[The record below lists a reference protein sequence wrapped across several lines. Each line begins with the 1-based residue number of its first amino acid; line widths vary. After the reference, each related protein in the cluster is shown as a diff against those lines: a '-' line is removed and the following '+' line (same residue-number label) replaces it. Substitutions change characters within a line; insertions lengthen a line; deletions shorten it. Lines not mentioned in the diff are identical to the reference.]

1 MNMIKFNFRAPA
13 ETPKR
18 KLFLQINSFS
28 FASFQVPIRFRQPL
42 TMPASSLIMRSRVEL
57 SAQRR

>member
-1 MNMIKFNFRAPA
+1 MNTIKFNFRAPA

-18 KLFLQINSFS
+18 KLFLPINSFS
-28 FASFQVPIRFRQPL
+28 FASFPVPIRFRQPL
-42 TMPASSLIMRSRVEL
+42 TMTASSLIMRSRVGL